1 MFFYAISTPPRYLAI
16 CRALKV
22 FSYHNLNRSS
32 TVGGSNKKVPGS
44 SIAFRHLM
52 DRSSF
57 SFVSLLH
64 SSTLPRQLYLSTLFF
79 STPSSTDGLTP
90 LDTFICRE
98 LLKRYI
104 LGCLYLVLIFSIYP
118 LLFSS
123 QTLSS
128 PSKPSAHVIFDLFF
142 LQITWYVFFFSH
154 SS

>member
-104 LGCLYLVLIFSIYP
+104 LGCLYLVLIFSISLDLSTP
-118 LLFSS
+118 ILLPN
-123 QTLSS
+123 T
-128 PSKPSAHVIFDLFF
+128 
-142 LQITWYVFFFSH
+142 FFSL
-154 SS
+154 